1 MGRKEGKRGEE
12 MEGWREKQRKSRR
25 RGHASREAHL
35 GCIVLVL
42 FSCLFC
48 VIKRE
53 KLDEARLTLISRRKI
68 K

>member
-1 MGRKEGKRGEE
+1 MRGTS
-12 MEGWREKQRKSRR
+12 GL
-25 RGHASREAHL
+25 H
-35 GCIVLVL
+35 IVLVL
-42 FSCLFC
+42 FFFLAVFC

>member
-1 MGRKEGKRGEE
+1 MGRKEGKREGENGR
-12 MEGWREKQRKSRR
+12 MEEKQRKSRR
-25 RGHASREAHL
+25 GYASREAHL

-42 FSCLFC
+42 VFFC